1 MSDVTLHPV
10 WKQAVS
16 AFLQAGFADG
26 DVVARDWFEQQFGM
40 TQASGSMRLDA
51 YQARQLTWL
60 ENIEALRRE
69 LLEKHRIYLENVY
82 GSGYRIVPPAEQ
94 TGATKARFEREVK
107 KEFRRAALGFKNI
120 RHEALSD
127 AQRQENLDAIVKLS
141 QIASMRKALR

>member
-1 MSDVTLHPV
+1 
-10 WKQAVS
+10 
-16 AFLQAGFADG
+16 
-26 DVVARDWFEQQFGM
+26 FGM

-127 AQRQENLDAIVKLS
+127 AQR
-141 QIASMRKALR
+141 